1 MPTGNGKFT
10 EIVKEKVIF
19 FLIERFGIRIIKATP
34 PPPKKTQNKTRL
46 IFIRNKD
53 EYFLGIRRNIY

>member
-34 PPPKKTQNKTRL
+34 PPPKKPQNKTRL